1 MKLVTELDVRQ
12 AQAQRELIFALAK
25 RVYSDRT
32 ELYLQIRD
40 FRDAVVVG
48 GRRKWELV
56 GYKTWEEF
64 REDVCKITE
73 DGRAGFY
80 QKLRAVSVLPAETVK
95 QLGWKKSFQAA
106 RLKKAGK
113 LTRVWVDKLEQMDT
127 DHAVAAVQKEVS
139 RVDEVRQRLML
150 YPRASQVEL
159 FESEEQR
166 FFKVT
171 GESTREVF
179 FDFMLGQIS
188 SLSEKQIQEEHEGKK
203 QG

>member
-1 MKLVTELDVRQ
+1 MKKIMESDVKQ
-12 AQAQRELIFALAK
+12 AEAQRDRIFALAK

-40 FRDAVVVG
+40 FRHAVVLG
-48 GRRKWELV
+48 GRRKWELL
-56 GYKTWEEF
+56 GYPTWREF
-64 REDVCKITE
+64 QEDVCKITDE
-73 DGRAGFY
+73 SRAGFY

-95 QLGWKKSFQAA
+95 QLGWHKSFQAA

-113 LTRVWVDKLEQMDT
+113 LTKAWVGKLEQMDT
-127 DHAVAAVQKEVS
+127 DHAIAAVRKEVS
-139 RVDEVRQRLML
+139 KVDEVRQRLML
-150 YPRASQVEL
+150 YPPASQVEL

-171 GESTREVF
+171 SQSTREAF

-188 SLSEKQIQEEHEGKK
+188 SMSERQIQEEYQGKE